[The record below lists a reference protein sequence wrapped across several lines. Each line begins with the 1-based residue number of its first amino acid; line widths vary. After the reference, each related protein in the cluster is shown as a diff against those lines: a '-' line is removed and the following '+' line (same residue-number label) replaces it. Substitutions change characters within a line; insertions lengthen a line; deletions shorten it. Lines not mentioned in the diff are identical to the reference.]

1 MMANDNFWGG
11 LLLIIVSGLISGSFA
26 LPMKFS
32 RSWKWENTWFLYST
46 LAFLLLPWLTVW
58 IAVPRL
64 FFFVKSLEAGDVL
77 PSFFF
82 GFLWGIAQVGFGLGI
97 ARVGMA
103 VAFAI
108 VIGLCAVFGSF
119 IPLAILHPR
128 DLWSLRGFVL
138 LTSALIL
145 AQGLTLYARAGRQRE
160 LDQNPAGGTS
170 DTGQFRTGLWICLFT
185 GILGAL
191 LNVGFALSGHISDRA
206 IAAGA
211 SPIRATYAVWTI
223 LLTAGYLPNLM
234 YTVWLIWQNQ
244 SRSAFQIQALRESLL
259 ALVMAVCW
267 LGGMFLYGIGATIT
281 GRFGTSIGYAISVTA
296 LILWSSLLGILTGE
310 WRGAQSSTFK
320 RMQWG
325 LAIVLAALFVASSTG
340 LL

>member
-1 MMANDNFWGG
+1 MANDNFWGG
-11 LLLIIVSGLISGSFA
+11 LLVIIVSGLISGSFA

-58 IAVPRL
+58 IAIPRL
-64 FFFVKSLEAGDVL
+64 LSFIKSLEAGDVL

-82 GFLWGIAQVGFGLGI
+82 GFLWGIAQVGFGMGI

-119 IPLAILHPR
+119 IPLAFLHPR
-128 DLWSLRGFVL
+128 ALWSLRGVL
-138 LTSALIL
+138 LLASALIL
-145 AQGLTLYARAGRQRE
+145 ALGLTFYAQAGKERE
-160 LDQNPAGGTS
+160 LDQNSGGGTS
-170 DTGQFRTGLWICLFT
+170 DTGRFRMGLWICLFT
-185 GILGAL
+185 GILGGL

-206 IAAGA
+206 MAAGA
-211 SPIRATYAVWTI
+211 SPIRATYAVWTV
-223 LLTAGYLPNLM
+223 LLTAGYFPNLM
-234 YTVWLIWQNQ
+234 YSVWLLRRNQTASVFQNQ
-244 SRSAFQIQALRESLL
+244 AIRESLL
-259 ALVMAVCW
+259 ALAMAVCW
-267 LGGMFLYGIGATIT
+267 LGGMFLYGVGATIT

-296 LILWSSLLGILTGE
+296 LILWSSSLGILTGE
-310 WRGAQSSTFK
+310 WRGVQPSTFK
-320 RMQWG
+320 RMQRG
-325 LAIVLAALFVASSTG
+325 LAIVLVALFVASLTG

>member
-1 MMANDNFWGG
+1 MNNDSFWGG
-11 LLLIIVSGLISGSFA
+11 LLVIIVSGLISGSFA

-64 FFFVKSLEAGDVL
+64 FSFVKSLQAGDVL
-77 PSFFF
+77 PSLFF

-128 DLWSLRGFVL
+128 DLWSLRGVL
-138 LTSALIL
+138 LLASALIL
-145 AQGLTLYARAGRQRE
+145 ALGLTFYAQAGRQRE
-160 LDQNPAGGTS
+160 IDQNPGGGSS
-170 DTGQFRTGLWICLFT
+170 DTRRFRTGLWICLFT
-185 GILGAL
+185 GILGGL
-191 LNVGFALSGHISDRA
+191 LNVGFALSSHISDRA
-206 IAAGA
+206 MVAGA
-211 SPIRATYAVWTI
+211 SPIRATYAVWTL

-234 YTVWLIWQNQ
+234 YTVWQLRQNQ
-244 SRSAFQIQALRESLL
+244 STSAFQNQAFRESIF
-259 ALVMAVCW
+259 ALVMAACW
-267 LGGMFLYGIGATIT
+267 LGGMFLYGIGATIA
-281 GRFGTSIGYAISVTA
+281 GQFGTSIGYAISVTS

-310 WRGAQSSTFK
+310 WSGVQASTLK
-320 RMQWG
+320 QMQRG
-325 LAIVLAALFVASSTG
+325 LAIILLALFVASSTG